1 MATQQRELIC
11 QFHTRN
17 FQLLKTEQRKIDA
30 AFDTLRRHLKGFS
43 LANLHFY
50 LEGVPRRN
58 DFSVKAVLFLR
69 RRTLITRG
77 RDPLLL
83 AACDQCIRKLT
94 DLVADFKE
102 MVNDSA
108 TSRTIRRRARASASR
123 SHSRKGRSAEVSRRG
138 LFDIENAAAPL
149 DLS

>member
-1 MATQQRELIC
+1 MATQQNELVC

-17 FQLLKTEQRKIDA
+17 FQLLKTEQKKIDA
-30 AFDTLRRHLKGFS
+30 SFETLRRHLKGFG

-50 LEGVPRRN
+50 LEGIPRRS
-58 DFSVKAVLFLR
+58 DFSVKAVLFIR
-69 RRTLITRG
+69 RRTLITRS

-83 AACDQCIRKLT
+83 AACDQCIRKLA

-102 MVNDSA
+102 QMVGDSIA
-108 TSRTIRRRARASASR
+108 PRTTHRRARAGASR
-123 SHSRKGRSAEVSRRG
+123 TPTRKGRSAESRREM
-138 LFDIENAAAPL
+138 FENESARAPL